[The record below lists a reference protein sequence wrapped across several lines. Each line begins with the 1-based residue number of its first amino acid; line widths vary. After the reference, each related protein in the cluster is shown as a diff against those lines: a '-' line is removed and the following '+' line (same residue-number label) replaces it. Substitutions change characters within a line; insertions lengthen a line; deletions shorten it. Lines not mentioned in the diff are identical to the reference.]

1 LLMARQVQESLL
13 PTDMPQIAG
22 WDFARLWR
30 PAREV
35 SGDFYD
41 MIDEGPGRLGLV
53 IADITD
59 KGMPA
64 SLFMAFT
71 RTALRASIGHNETP
85 AEAVC
90 EANKLICQDS
100 FESLFATLFYARLAT
115 SSGELTYVNAGHNPA
130 LLYRLQQDEILP
142 LKRCGLPLG
151 VEITSTYEQR
161 SVELQPGD
169 FVLFYTDGFTE
180 AINTSNEEF
189 GIDRLVG
196 LVYELRK
203 CSAVD
208 ILSGLEAAFSAYA
221 DPAQSFDDITMM
233 TVKRLN

>member
-1 LLMARQVQESLL
+1 
-13 PTDMPQIAG
+13 MPQIPG

-71 RTALRASIGHNETP
+71 RTALRASVGHSDTP
-85 AEAVC
+85 AEAIC

-100 FESLFATLFYARLAT
+100 FESLFATLIYARLST
-115 SSGELTYVNAGHNPA
+115 DSGEVTYVNAGHNPA
-130 LLYRLQQDEILP
+130 LLYRSKQDEILP
-142 LKRCGLPLG
+142 LKRSGLPLG
-151 VEITSTYEQR
+151 VDNSSIYEQR

-169 FVLFYTDGFTE
+169 FIFFYTDGITE
-180 AINTSNEEF
+180 AVNTANEEF
-189 GIDRLVG
+189 GIDRLLR

-203 CSAVD
+203 SSAGE
-208 ILSGLEAAFSAYA
+208 ILSGLEKAFLEFA

-233 TVKRLN
+233 SVKRTH